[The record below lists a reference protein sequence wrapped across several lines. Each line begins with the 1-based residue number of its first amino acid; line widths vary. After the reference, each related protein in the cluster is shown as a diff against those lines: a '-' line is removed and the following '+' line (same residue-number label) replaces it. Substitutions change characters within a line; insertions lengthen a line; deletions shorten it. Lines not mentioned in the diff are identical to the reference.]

1 METDR
6 HASFIS
12 ETQLSYRALGSPVQ
26 HRSSQIPLYSALGA
40 SRNLAAKARDAAP
53 PHAAWRQGDRLEG
66 QNVLLGLPQTDHCPP
81 HLSSLA
87 DPRKASLWAVLI
99 SSGLHNYP
107 ASRCSGPK
115 WYMAIPMN
123 SPHLRG
129 CYINHYPA
137 TRHGQPRAFSY
148 QM

>member
-1 METDR
+1 MSSPGQPADSAVQGEAWEAVEHVLVFLGSETWWPGMETDR

-26 HRSSQIPLYSALGA
+26 HRSSQIPPYSALGA

-81 HLSSLA
+81 IFLLLLTLEKL
-87 DPRKASLWAVLI
+87 P
-99 SSGLHNYP
+99 
-107 ASRCSGPK
+107 C
-115 WYMAIPMN
+115 
-123 SPHLRG
+123 
-129 CYINHYPA
+129 
-137 TRHGQPRAFSY
+137 GQF
-148 QM
+148 